1 MKFTQMPQQPVKL
14 PAYAELPPLEE
25 FTLEEFKEL
34 PDSVPQ
40 SWPKP
45 RPSTK
50 KSKKTKVDVC
60 SHSRYTLRHGKETL
74 RPN

>member
-34 PDSVPQ
+34 PDSVRAAILAKASPFNEEEQ
-40 SWPKP
+40 E
-45 RPSTK
+45 
-50 KSKKTKVDVC
+50 DE
-60 SHSRYTLRHGKETL
+60 G
-74 RPN
+74 